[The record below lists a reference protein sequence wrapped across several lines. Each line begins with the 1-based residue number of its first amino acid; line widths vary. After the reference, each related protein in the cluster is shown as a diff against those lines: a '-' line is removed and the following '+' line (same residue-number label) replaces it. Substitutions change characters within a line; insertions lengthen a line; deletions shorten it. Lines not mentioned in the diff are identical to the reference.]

1 MSEANQEPV
10 EANQKPVEANQEP
23 VGERRFAAAMSQHPD
38 AATAV
43 GEVAGQVLEAMAG
56 APGPPDLALLFVTPP
71 HIGALADAANAV
83 AAALKPAT
91 LLGVTAVSVVGGPH
105 EVERGPAVSLWAGH
119 TGAVTP
125 FHLSVVSTPDGPT
138 FTGWP
143 DVIPDDSPALLLLTD
158 PFSFPVDALLERLGH
173 DRPGLAVVGGL
184 ASAARG
190 PGGNRLVTDGQVFT
204 EGAVG
209 AFLGT
214 DVEVTTIVSQ
224 GCRPVGTPLVVTR
237 AEGNIVYELA
247 GRPALERLQEVAAT
261 LSDDERR
268 LMSELVQLGR
278 VIDETRVDFDRGDFL
293 VRTVVGADP
302 EAGALAVGDVVDVG
316 STTQFQVRDA
326 RSADEDLRHLVDS
339 RHADGA
345 LLFTCNGRGRN
356 LFGTPDHDASIV
368 SESLD
373 GAPLAGMFCAG
384 ELGPIGGRSFL
395 HGFTAS
401 VVLFAAPGPV
411 DSAAGHQ
418 GTDVRP

>member
-1 MSEANQEPV
+1 
-10 EANQKPVEANQEP
+10 
-23 VGERRFAAAMSQHPD
+23 MSQHPD

-43 GEVAGQVLEAMAG
+43 GEVVGQVLDALADAE
-56 APGPPDLALLFVTPP
+56 GPPDLALLFVTPP
-71 HIGALADAANAV
+71 HVAAMAEAANAV
-83 AAALKPAT
+83 VAALKPVT
-91 LLGVTAVSVVGGPH
+91 LLGATAVSVVGGPH

-125 FHLSVVSTPDGPT
+125 FHLNVVSTPDGPT

-158 PFSFPVDALLERLGH
+158 PFSFPVDALLDRLGQ
-173 DRPGLAVVGGL
+173 DQPGLAVVGGL

-190 PGGNRLVTDGQVFT
+190 PGGNRLVIDDQVVT

-209 AFLGT
+209 AFLGAG
-214 DVEVTTIVSQ
+214 VEVSTIVSQ

-237 AEGNIVYELA
+237 AEGNVVYELA

-261 LSDDERR
+261 LSEPDRR
-268 LMSELVQLGR
+268 LMSDLVQLGR
-278 VIDETRVDFDRGDFL
+278 VIDETKLDFDRGDFL

-326 RSADEDLRHLVDS
+326 SSADEDLRHLVSDRS
-339 RHADGA
+339 ADGA

-356 LFGTPDHDASIV
+356 LFGTPDHDAGIV
-368 SESLD
+368 SDSLD

-384 ELGPIGGRSFL
+384 EIGPIGGRSFL

-401 VVLFAAPGPV
+401 VVLFAVPTPGTATV
-411 DSAAGHQ
+411 TDT
-418 GTDVRP
+418 GTGAQP